1 MRLFFDSTA
10 PLRRTCLLGGIL
22 SALLAL
28 PAFAGQVV
36 VTRSDEPFDAFA
48 VRDQVL
54 KDYEW
59 QESLRRQEQIQIL
72 QALPLG
78 CIAQVKPYPYFTC
91 GQDNYRPYRY
101 QQQDVY
107 IKVDPPGQR

>member
-1 MRLFFDSTA
+1 MRLIFDSTGQ
-10 PLRRTCLLGGIL
+10 LRRTCLFGGIL

-28 PAFAGQVV
+28 PTFAGQVV
-36 VTRSDEPFDAFA
+36 VTRSDKPFDAFA

-54 KDYEW
+54 KDNEW

-78 CIAQVKPYPYFTC
+78 CIVQMQPYRYFRC

-107 IKVDPPGQR
+107 IKVDPPAQR

>member
-1 MRLFFDSTA
+1 MRLTPYPATA
-10 PLRRTCLLGGIL
+10 FKRSCLLGGIL
-22 SALLAL
+22 CALIGL
-28 PAFAGQVV
+28 PALAGQVV
-36 VTRSDEPFDAFA
+36 VTRSNEHFDAFA

-78 CIAQVKPYPYFTC
+78 CIVQMQPYRYFRC

-101 QQQDVY
+101 QQQDVF
-107 IKVDPPGQR
+107 IKVDPPGQN

>member
-1 MRLFFDSTA
+1 MRLIFDSTGH
-10 PLRRTCLLGGIL
+10 LRRNCLLGGIL
-22 SALLAL
+22 SALITL
-28 PAFAGQVV
+28 PVLAGQVG

-91 GQDNYRPYRY
+91 GQNNYRPYRY

-107 IKVDPPGQR
+107 IKVDPPAQR